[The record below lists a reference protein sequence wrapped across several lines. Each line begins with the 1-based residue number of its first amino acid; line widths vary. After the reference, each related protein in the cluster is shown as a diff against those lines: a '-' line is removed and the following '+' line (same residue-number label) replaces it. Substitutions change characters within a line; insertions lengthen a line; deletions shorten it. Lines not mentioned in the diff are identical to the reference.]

1 MDEARPGAPV
11 VPAARVR
18 VTAEAVRVG
27 PPRAAA
33 SAEPQVQVVRDG
45 DLVRAIEVTCPCG
58 ACVRIVCEYD

>member
-27 PPRAAA
+27 APRTAA
-33 SAEPQVQVVRDG
+33 AEPQVQVVREG

>member
-27 PPRAAA
+27 APKAA

-58 ACVRIVCEYD
+58 ACVRIVCEYE

>member
-27 PPRAAA
+27 PPRAAT
-33 SAEPQVQVVRDG
+33 AEPQVQVVRDG